1 MIKID
6 KLIDSITSFL
16 KERFDIMKVDLV
28 DKISLTI
35 SRLITFFV
43 LFLILLFVIGFASIT
58 LGNYLNEILES
69 GYLGYSIITLFY
81 IIIFIG
87 LYAFAKSGKFKNLI
101 ESEFNKGIKR

>member
-28 DKISLTI
+28 DKISLAI
-35 SRLITFFV
+35 SKLITFFV

>member
-28 DKISLTI
+28 DKISLAI

>member
-28 DKISLTI
+28 DKISLAI

-81 IIIFIG
+81 IIIFFG

>member
-28 DKISLTI
+28 DKISSAVSRII
-35 SRLITFFV
+35 SFFV

-58 LGNYLNEILES
+58 LGNYLNEILENS
-69 GYLGYSIITLFY
+69 YLGYSIITLFY

-87 LYAFAKSGKFKNLI
+87 LYAFSKSGKFKNLI

>member
-101 ESEFNKGIKR
+101 ESEFNKGVKK

>member
-28 DKISLTI
+28 DKISLAI

-101 ESEFNKGIKR
+101 ESEFNKGVKK

>member
-28 DKISLTI
+28 DKISAAV
-35 SRLITFFV
+35 SRLISFFI

-69 GYLGYSIITLFY
+69 NYLGYSIITLFY
-81 IIIFIG
+81 IIIFIV
-87 LYAFAKSGKFKNLI
+87 LYTFAKSGKFKNLI

>member
-28 DKISLTI
+28 DKISLAI

-87 LYAFAKSGKFKNLI
+87 LYAFTKSGKFKNLI

>member
-28 DKISLTI
+28 DKISSAV
-35 SRLITFFV
+35 SRLISFFV

-69 GYLGYSIITLFY
+69 SYLGYSIITLFY

-87 LYAFAKSGKFKNLI
+87 LYAFSKLGKFKSLI
-101 ESEFNKGIKR
+101 ESEFKKGIKR

>member
-16 KERFDIMKVDLV
+16 KKRFDIMKVDLV
-28 DKISLTI
+28 DKISSAVSRII
-35 SRLITFFV
+35 SFFV

-58 LGNYLNEILES
+58 LGNYLNEILERS
-69 GYLGYSIITLFY
+69 YLGYSIITLFY

-87 LYAFAKSGKFKNLI
+87 LYAFSKLGKFKNLI

>member
-28 DKISLTI
+28 DKISAAV
-35 SRLITFFV
+35 SRLISFFI

-69 GYLGYSIITLFY
+69 NYLGYSIITLFY
-81 IIIFIG
+81 IIIFIV
-87 LYAFAKSGKFKNLI
+87 LYTFAKSGKFKNLI
-101 ESEFNKGIKR
+101 ESEFNKGIKK

>member
-28 DKISLTI
+28 DKISLAI

-101 ESEFNKGIKR
+101 ESEFNKGIKK